1 MELYFLLYV
10 CSLEAEI
17 KDKKCQL
24 TRIDKQIQEEQEEM
38 VKDMYVV
45 PLLVVDL
52 MIKHSLFKK
61 HVRICGTISERKSLC
76 IVYFHIIHE
85 RSVVYDCKMIFKLV
99 LSLFI

>member
-1 MELYFLLYV
+1 MYHEAILLLYV

-45 PLLVVDL
+45 PVYVLDF
-52 MIKHSLFKK
+52 MIK
-61 HVRICGTISERKSLC
+61 EW
-76 IVYFHIIHE
+76 
-85 RSVVYDCKMIFKLV
+85 IF
-99 LSLFI
+99 